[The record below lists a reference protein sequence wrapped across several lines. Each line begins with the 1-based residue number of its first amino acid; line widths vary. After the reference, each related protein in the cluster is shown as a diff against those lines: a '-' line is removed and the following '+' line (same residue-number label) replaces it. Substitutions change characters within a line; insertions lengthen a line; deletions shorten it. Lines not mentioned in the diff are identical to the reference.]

1 MKASWWWRFG
11 ILVALLGTAVYQLV
25 PTFIFFN
32 LEGEEL
38 KKAQNSRAAFEAMLP
53 SWAPLSKV
61 TPGLDLQGG
70 VQLVLG
76 VDLQK
81 AIADKA
87 ERMADRLRFDLKDK
101 AIGYTSVTRDEAGDG
116 DKIVVL
122 FTDLANREK
131 FDELL
136 LSNYRYELLLTAR
149 GDAEERFRINP
160 DFLASVKKDA
170 VDQAVKTI
178 RNRVDKLGVAEPSIA
193 RRGTDSI
200 LVQLPGYGNPDE
212 AKRIIGKTAQLEFA
226 MVIDDV
232 DWLDKVELPKD
243 TTLQKETS
251 GRPQAGTGQ
260 DWYLLGPD
268 RDAISAAIKPHLPE
282 DLTIRFADVPK
293 DGRMFYRTY
302 VVNRRADLTGDYVTD
317 ARVASGTPEKPQP
330 YVALDFNP
338 PGATLFEELTG
349 RSVGK
354 RMAIVLEDKVD
365 SAPVIQQR
373 IGGGHCSITMGG
385 MRNNEEIL
393 RDAKEL
399 VLVLK
404 AGALPAPV
412 TIREERSVGASL
424 GDDAIEAGKKAVGTG
439 VLIVLIFMLLYYRLA
454 GFFANVALIINV
466 VFLLAVLAM
475 FEATIT
481 LPGLAGLALTV
492 GIAVDANVLIN
503 ERIREELLMGK
514 TPRAAIDAGYGK
526 AFSAIF
532 DSNICHLLAG
542 AILWQYGTGPVQNFA
557 ITLMVGIAT
566 SLYTALTVTRL
577 AFEFVS
583 RRPDSQTLSI

>member
-11 ILVALLGTAVYQLV
+11 LCVVLVVLASFQLIPTAKFLS
-25 PTFIFFN
+25 
-32 LEGEEL
+32 LEGEDL
-38 KKAQNSRAAFEAMLP
+38 KKAQGSRKAFEAMLP
-53 SWAPLSKV
+53 SWAPTSKI

-87 ERMADRLRFDLKDK
+87 ERMSDRIRFDLNDK
-101 AIGYTSVTRDEAGDG
+101 KIAFTSVKRDESGDG
-116 DKIVVL
+116 DRVVVI
-122 FTDLANREK
+122 FADKAGRDR
-131 FDELL
+131 FDDELL
-136 LSNYRYELLLTAR
+136 TNYRYELTLMTR
-149 GDAEERFRINP
+149 GDTEMRFRISP
-160 DFLASVKKDA
+160 EFLNSVKKDA

-178 RNRVDKLGVAEPSIA
+178 RNRIDKLGVAEPSIG
-193 RRGTDSI
+193 RRGADSI

-212 AKRIIGKTAQLEFA
+212 AKRIIGKTAQLEFS
-226 MVIDDV
+226 MVEDDTR
-232 DWLDKVELPKD
+232 WMDKITLPAGV
-243 TTLQKETS
+243 TLQKEFYGKPDG
-251 GRPQAGTGQ
+251 GRGD
-260 DWYLLGPD
+260 DWFLLGDD
-268 RDAISAAIKPHLPE
+268 RDAIAKAVVGHIPDDKVL
-282 DLTIRFADVPK
+282 RFAEFKRDDK
-293 DGRMFYRTY
+293 TLYRSY
-302 VVNRRADLTGDYVTD
+302 VVNKRADLTGDYVTD
-317 ARVASGTPEKPQP
+317 ARVSQGSPEKPAP

-349 RSVGK
+349 KGVGR
-354 RMAIVLEDKVD
+354 RMAIVLEEHVD

-385 MRNNEEIL
+385 MKDNEAIL

-424 GDDAIEAGKKAVGTG
+424 GADAIEKGKWAVGIG
-439 VLIVLIFMLLYYRLA
+439 VLLVFLFMLVYYRLA
-454 GFFANVALIINV
+454 GFFADLALLINV
-466 VFLLAVLAM
+466 VFLLAILAM
-475 FEATIT
+475 FEATLT

-503 ERIREELLMGK
+503 ERIREELLLGK
-514 TPRAAIDAGYGK
+514 TPRAAVEAGYAK

-532 DSNICHLLAG
+532 DSNICHILTG
-542 AILWQYGTGPVQNFA
+542 AILWQYGSGPVQNFA
-557 ITLMVGIAT
+557 VTLMIGIAT
-566 SLYTALTVTRL
+566 SLYTALVITRL
-577 AFEFVS
+577 AYEALTS
-583 RRPDSQTLSI
+583 NPEKQTLSI